1 MGQVDSPQVL
11 LLIPRG
17 GHMKVNRGAKVALA
31 VLAVAGLAVGALSPA
46 TAATRSTVVIVDANT
61 FTSLNPSQPDH
72 NLVLNSNVAYLSGIG
87 FNYYNNKVDLVR
99 NTTFGSYKI
108 TSRTASEFKVKYTV
122 KKGVKW
128 SDGTPITGVDLLL
141 SNVISSNAYSIAAG
155 LGDPSGST
163 LQAFDSL
170 GYNGAYSDLIKDV
183 SIASDRMSVVLT
195 YKKFFPDWELYGP
208 GPSPVHALMALAN
221 GEKKLGTY
229 AHNVALKSKFL
240 TAYQSKDTATLKK
253 IAKVWS
259 DAYDITT
266 VDSKTNPL
274 LLVGNGPYQV
284 SSIVKDQTVTM
295 KLNPNYNSG
304 PETSG
309 IETVV
314 FKTIPDP
321 TAAAQALA
329 NKEVDVYEA
338 IATADSVAALNKIGS
353 AVNVDG
359 FAISSYEH
367 VEVRSGA
374 SQGAKD
380 KYTGPFA
387 GYSQQA
393 KDLRTAFLLAY
404 PRQEIIDKIVKPVNS
419 KAVVMNSLQYFP
431 GESNYKKMV
440 ADSGA
445 EKFTDGTQAQRTA
458 AALALVKKYYP
469 NAGTTGVKIKM
480 LWGQPSNTRRSA
492 EAALVKAE
500 EAKAGFDVNV
510 TPTASWSTFL
520 EDNSYDAQF
529 YAWSKTAVTQA
540 GNYSSYKTTESQT
553 GYSNATVDDLIS
565 SLETDVL
572 TSAQIYA
579 KYVAVEKILIADA
592 VSIPIFQWPGV
603 VAYNS
608 SLKGMDPAPLSPT
621 VLWNVWDWHF

>member
-1 MGQVDSPQVL
+1 
-11 LLIPRG
+11 
-17 GHMKVNRGAKVALA
+17 MKVNRGAKVALA
-31 VLAVAGLAVGALSPA
+31 VFAVAGLALGTLSPA
-46 TAATRSTVVIVDANT
+46 TAATRSTVVIVDSNV

-72 NLVLNSNVAYLSGIG
+72 NLVLNANVAYLSGIG
-87 FNYYNNKVDLVR
+87 FNYYNDKVDLVR
-99 NTTFGSYKI
+99 NTAFGSYKI
-108 TSRTASEFKVKYTV
+108 ITRTASDFKVKYTV
-122 KKGVKW
+122 NKGVKW

-141 SNVISSNAYSIAAG
+141 SHILSSNEYSKAAG
-155 LGDPSGST
+155 LGDPESTTT

-170 GYNGAYSDLIKDV
+170 GYNGAYNTLIKDV
-183 SIASDRMSVVLT
+183 AIASDRMSVILS

-208 GPSPVHALMALAN
+208 GPSPVHALMALSL
-221 GEKKLGTY
+221 GEKKIGTY
-229 AHNVALKSKFL
+229 PHNVALKNKFL
-240 TAYQSKDTATLKK
+240 TAYQSKDTAALKK

-259 DAYDITT
+259 DSYDVTS

-274 LLVGNGPYQV
+274 LLVGNGPYLV
-284 SSIVKDQTVTM
+284 SSVVKDQSVTM

-304 PETSG
+304 PQTSG

-338 IATADSVAALNKIGS
+338 IATADSVAALKKIGS
-353 AVNVDG
+353 SVNVDG
-359 FAISSYEH
+359 FAISTYEH

-387 GYSQQA
+387 GQSQEA

-419 KAVVMNSLQYFP
+419 SAVVMNSLQYFP
-431 GESNYKKMV
+431 GESNYKKMLS
-440 ADSGA
+440 DSGA
-445 EKFTDGTQAQRTA
+445 DKFTDGTQAQRTA

-469 NAGTTGVKIKM
+469 NAATTGVKIRM
-480 LWGQPSNTRRSA
+480 LWGAPSNTRRAA

-500 EAKAGFDVNV
+500 EAKAGFDVDV
-510 TPTASWSTFL
+510 TPTSGWSAFL
-520 EDNSYDAQF
+520 EDNKYDAQF
-529 YAWSKTAVTQA
+529 YAWSKTSVTQA
-540 GNYSSYKTTESQT
+540 GNYESYKATESQT
-553 GYSNATVDDLIS
+553 GYSNATVDDIVS

-603 VAYNS
+603 IAYNS
-608 SLKGMDPAPLSPT
+608 SLKGMNPAPLSPT
-621 VLWNVWDWHF
+621 FLWNVWDWHF

>member
-1 MGQVDSPQVL
+1 MGQVDSPQTL

-17 GHMKVNRGAKVALA
+17 GNMKINRGAKVALA
-31 VLAVAGLAVGALSPA
+31 VLAVAGLAIGTLSPA
-46 TAATRSTVVIVDANT
+46 TAATRSTVVIVDSNT

-72 NLVLNSNVAYLSGIG
+72 NLVLNGNVAYVSGIG
-87 FNYYNNKVDLVR
+87 FNYYNSSVDLVR
-99 NTTFGSYKI
+99 NTAFGTYKI
-108 TSRTASEFKVKYTV
+108 TKRTASEFKVKYTV
-122 KKGVKW
+122 NKGVKW

-141 SNVISSNAYSIAAG
+141 SNILSSNEYSKAAG
-155 LGDPSGST
+155 LGDPESET

-170 GYNGAYSDLIKDV
+170 GYNGAYNELIKDV
-183 SIASDRMSVVLT
+183 VIASDRMSVILT

-208 GPSPVHALMALAN
+208 GPAPVHTLLALAN

-229 AHNVALKSKFL
+229 PHNVALKSKFL
-240 TAYQSKDTATLKK
+240 TAYQSKDTVTLKK

-274 LLVGNGPYQV
+274 LLVCNGPYQV
-284 SSIVKDQTVTM
+284 SSIVKDQTVTL

-304 PETSG
+304 PATSG

-338 IATADSVAALNKIGS
+338 VATADSVAALNKIGS
-353 AVNVDG
+353 SVTVDG
-359 FAISSYEH
+359 FAISTYEH
-367 VEVRSGA
+367 VEVRSGSA
-374 SQGAKD
+374 QGVKD
-380 KYTGPFA
+380 SYTGPFA

-404 PRQEIIDKIVKPVNS
+404 PRQEIIDKIVKPVNP

-431 GESNYKKMV
+431 GETAYKKML

-469 NAGTTGVKIKM
+469 NAATTGVKIKM
-480 LWGQPSNTRRSA
+480 LYGQPSNTRRAA

-500 EAKAGFDVNV
+500 LAKAGFDVDV
-510 TPTASWSTFL
+510 TPTASWSKFIQ
-520 EDNSYDAQF
+520 DNKYDAQF
-529 YAWSKTAVTQA
+529 YAWQKTSVTQS
-540 GNYSSYKTTESQT
+540 GNYGSYKSTESQT
-553 GYSNATVDDLIS
+553 GYENATVDELVS

-572 TSAQIYA
+572 TPAQIYA

-608 SLKGMDPAPLSPT
+608 ALKGMDPAPLSPT

>member
-1 MGQVDSPQVL
+1 MR
-11 LLIPRG
+11 I
-17 GHMKVNRGAKVALA
+17 NRGAKIALA
-31 VLAVAGLAVGALSPA
+31 VAASAALVVGALSPA
-46 TAATRSTVVIVDANT
+46 QAATRSTVVIVDSNT

-87 FNYYNNKVDLVR
+87 FNYYNSSVDLVR

-108 TSRTASEFKVKYTV
+108 TANNSKEFKVKYTV
-122 KKGVKW
+122 AKGKKW

-141 SNVISSNAYSIAAG
+141 SNVLSSNEYSKAAG
-155 LGDPSGST
+155 LGDPASDT

-170 GYNGAYSDLIKDV
+170 GYNGAYNELIRDV
-183 SIASDRMSVVLT
+183 SIAPDRMSVVLT
-195 YKKFFPDWELYGP
+195 YSKFFPDWELYGP
-208 GPSPVHALMALAN
+208 GPSPVHTLVAMAL

-229 AHNVALKSKFL
+229 AHNVALKNKFL
-240 TAYQSKDTATLKK
+240 SAYQGKDTAMLKK

-259 DAYDITT
+259 EDYDITS

-274 LLVGNGPYQV
+274 LLVGNGAYLV
-284 SSIVKDQTVTM
+284 SSIVKDQTVTL

-304 PETSG
+304 PATSG

-359 FAISSYEH
+359 YAVSTYEH
-367 VEVRSGA
+367 IEVRSGA
-374 SQGAKD
+374 SQGITDEYK
-380 KYTGPFA
+380 GVFA
-387 GYSQQA
+387 GKSQKA
-393 KDLRTAFLLAY
+393 RDLRTAFLLAY
-404 PRQEIIDKIVKPVNS
+404 PRQEIIDKIVKPVSS

-431 GESNYKKMV
+431 GETNYKKMIG
-440 ADSGA
+440 DSGA
-445 EKFTDGTQAQRTA
+445 AKFTAGTQDSRTA

-469 NAGTTGVKIKM
+469 DAATTGVKIKM

-492 EAALVKAE
+492 EAALVKAAL
-500 EAKAGFDVNV
+500 AKAGFDADM
-510 TPTASWSTFL
+510 TPTAGWSAHIQ
-520 EDNSYDAQF
+520 EVQYDAQF
-529 YAWSKTAVTQA
+529 YAWSKTAVTQS
-540 GNYSSYKTTESQT
+540 GNFGSYKSTESQT
-553 GYSNATVDDLIS
+553 GYDNAKVDELVS

-572 TSAQIYA
+572 TQAQIYD
-579 KYVAVEKILIADA
+579 KYVQLENILIDDA
-592 VSIPIFQWPGV
+592 VSLPIFQWPGV
-603 VAYNS
+603 IAYNS
-608 SLKGMDPAPLSPT
+608 ALKGMDPAPLSPT
-621 VLWNVWDWHF
+621 FLWNVWDWHF